1 MKDKPKILVID
12 DDPMIR
18 KTLSDILKA
27 KGYEVI
33 TAKDGT
39 EGIAEI
45 GRGFI
50 NLALVDLQ
58 LPDISGI
65 EVLARIKTTS
75 PSTESIILTAH
86 ATMETAIEATNSGA
100 FSYLLKP
107 YDIQQLLLHIH
118 HALDKQQ
125 TKEALQESEEKFRS
139 ISSSAYDAIIM
150 MDDKGIIS
158 FWNEAA
164 EKMFGYQ
171 KDEAI
176 GKDILKLIV
185 PNGFYEQYLKGLEK
199 FRDTGQGAIIGKVL
213 VLPAMRKDGTEF
225 YADHAFSSL
234 KLGRKWHAISIVR
247 DITDRILS
255 EKNLKIAIQER
266 DNSIREM
273 KQLMDFS
280 DLMREESQE
289 EDVIRHMA
297 QVLKE
302 QFHPDIL
309 AVFMLDTEK
318 NMLDIPI
325 IYPPTS
331 SDKLI
336 KPEVILDPALCRVI
350 RTGHESIV
358 RDIRKEPS
366 CECFLEKI
374 EEGGYVCVPI
384 VTGKT
389 IAGVVMMVKK
399 EKGYW
404 ERKELHESIKV
415 YVGIAESSLHRV
427 RLLRVTRNAA
437 IMDVLTG
444 IYNRRFFDEML
455 EKQITLAK
463 RRNDPLSLLI
473 FDLDYFK
480 KINDTYGH
488 KAGDNMLQELTKG
501 LKNSLRQSDI
511 LARYGGEEFAIIM
524 PATDIAS
531 ALEKAESL
539 RKQVESGSFGSIVPG
554 QSLKITISIGVA
566 TFQKHGTESAT
577 LVTAADRA
585 LYKAKEGGRNRVETP

>member
-1 MKDKPKILVID
+1 M
-12 DDPMIR
+12 
-18 KTLSDILKA
+18 
-27 KGYEVI
+27 
-33 TAKDGT
+33 
-39 EGIAEI
+39 
-45 GRGFI
+45 
-50 NLALVDLQ
+50 
-58 LPDISGI
+58 
-65 EVLARIKTTS
+65 
-75 PSTESIILTAH
+75 
-86 ATMETAIEATNSGA
+86 
-100 FSYLLKP
+100 
-107 YDIQQLLLHIH
+107 
-118 HALDKQQ
+118 
-125 TKEALQESEEKFRS
+125 
-139 ISSSAYDAIIM
+139 
-150 MDDKGIIS
+150 
-158 FWNEAA
+158 
-164 EKMFGYQ
+164 
-171 KDEAI
+171 
-176 GKDILKLIV
+176 
-185 PNGFYEQYLKGLEK
+185 
-199 FRDTGQGAIIGKVL
+199 
-213 VLPAMRKDGTEF
+213 
-225 YADHAFSSL
+225 
-234 KLGRKWHAISIVR
+234 
-247 DITDRILS
+247 
-255 EKNLKIAIQER
+255 
-266 DNSIREM
+266 
-273 KQLMDFS
+273 
-280 DLMREESQE
+280 
-289 EDVIRHMA
+289 
-297 QVLKE
+297 
-302 QFHPDIL
+302 
-309 AVFMLDTEK
+309 
-318 NMLDIPI
+318 
-325 IYPPTS
+325 
-331 SDKLI
+331 
-336 KPEVILDPALCRVI
+336 
-350 RTGHESIV
+350 
-358 RDIRKEPS
+358 
-366 CECFLEKI
+366 
-374 EEGGYVCVPI
+374 CVPI